1 VNARHLPKNLVA
13 GDNMIGFVQI
23 LGGLALLLY
32 GIRLLSTGMEKL
44 AGEQIQKW
52 LDRVTSNRLKSAGFG
67 AAATA
72 LIHSSGLL
80 MVTMIGL
87 INANLM
93 NVEQAIGVML
103 GQEIGTTLTAQI
115 VAFDIGKLN
124 LLFIV
129 LGIAFLEFFENRE
142 WKKYGEI
149 CMGIGL
155 VFTAMGFM
163 SAALTS
169 LMGIQWVADGMVAMG
184 QYPMIGALAG
194 LILTSLT
201 QSSTAV
207 TSMTVAM
214 GMSHA
219 ITIEGAV
226 GIILGANIGSCVTG
240 FIASIRLSSTARQAS
255 MAQILINVF
264 GVILFLPFISQFAN
278 LITHTSS
285 DLPRQI
291 ANAHTIFNIAV
302 SAVLFPFVKQ
312 IAWVSRRLAPEKPED
327 KRPRLTAYI
336 DDMQLNVPAVALK
349 EAARELVRLGEATVK
364 MFDEACLS
372 LIRQDATLARQVL
385 DKEDE
390 FVDPIFKVL
399 THFVNTLLQN
409 DLTTNQ
415 LNRCFQLK
423 NLLIDIERVGDISED
438 IAQFTLERV
447 KNQALFSSKAMQ
459 DLESLHQH
467 VLQTYALSVQAFR
480 DSDHDLAHKVCRRE
494 HEFDHLYSDTRQ
506 KHIERLETGICAPE
520 ANVIFTEMLRSLE
533 RVSDHAD
540 NLGVS
545 VQRNLV

>member
-1 VNARHLPKNLVA
+1 
-13 GDNMIGFVQI
+13 MIGFVQI

-32 GIRLLSTGMEKL
+32 GIRLLSSGMEKL
-44 AGEQIQKW
+44 AGDQIQKW

-72 LIHSSGLL
+72 MIHSSGLL

-93 NVEQAIGVML
+93 SVEQAIGVML

-115 VAFDIGKLN
+115 VAFDVGKLN

-129 LGIAFLEFFENRE
+129 FGLVFLEFFKNRE

-163 SAALTS
+163 SGALKS
-169 LMGIQWVADGMVAMG
+169 LMEIPWVADGLVTMG
-184 QYPMIGALAG
+184 QYPLVAAVAG
-194 LILTSLT
+194 LILTALT

-214 GMSHA
+214 GMSQA

-226 GIILGANIGSCVTG
+226 GIILGANIGSCITG
-240 FIASIRLSSTARQAS
+240 FIASVRLSPAARQAS
-255 MAQILINVF
+255 MAQILMNVV
-264 GVILFLPFISQFAN
+264 GVLLFLPFISQFAT

-285 DLPRQI
+285 ELPRQI
-291 ANAHTIFNIAV
+291 ANAHTIFNLAV

-312 IAWVSRRLAPEKPED
+312 IAWVARRLAPEKPED
-327 KRPRLTAYI
+327 KKPKLTAFI
-336 DDMQLNVPAVALK
+336 DEMQYNVPAVAIK
-349 EAARELVRLGEATVK
+349 EAGRELVRLGEATVQ
-364 MFDEACLS
+364 MFELACQALIKQDETA
-372 LIRQDATLARQVL
+372 ARQVL
-385 DKEDE
+385 SQEDD
-390 FVDPIFKVL
+390 FVDPVFKTL
-399 THFVNTLLQN
+399 THFVNTLLQD
-409 DLTTNQ
+409 DLNTDQ

-423 NLLIDIERVGDISED
+423 NLLIDMERVGDISED
-438 IAQFTLERV
+438 IAQAALERLENNV
-447 KNQALFSSKAMQ
+447 PFSEQAIQ
-459 DLESLHQH
+459 DLDRLYRH
-467 VLQTYALSVQAFR
+467 VLQTYELSVQALR
-480 DSDHDLAHKVCRRE
+480 ESDRDLAHKVCRRE
-494 HEFDHLYSDTRQ
+494 HEFDHLYSDTRH
-506 KHIERLETGICAPE
+506 KHIERLEAGICNPE
-520 ANVIFTEMLRSLE
+520 ANVIFTEMLRNLE

-545 VQRNLV
+545 VQRNPV